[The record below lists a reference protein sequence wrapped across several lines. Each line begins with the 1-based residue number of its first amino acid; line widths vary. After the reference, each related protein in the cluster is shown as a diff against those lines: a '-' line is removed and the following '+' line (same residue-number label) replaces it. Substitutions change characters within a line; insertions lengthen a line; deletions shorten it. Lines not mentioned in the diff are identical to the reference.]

1 MKVAKRLGK
10 PLLPWQAKLNI
21 GAGELDDRG
30 QFRYHTVL
38 ASVPR
43 QSGKT
48 TGFMCTAIERT
59 LTTPHARVW
68 YTAQSGAAARERW
81 IKEAAQPV
89 DANLRGLFRIKYGAG
104 DTRMR
109 LAATDAEFRP
119 MPPTAQYLHGEQS
132 DCVGIDEPWAHSEAE
147 GAALLQAIIPTLST
161 RKGKGRGTQI
171 WYFST
176 KGTAASTWWH
186 TMLDDA
192 ITNPK
197 SGVFVADYGIAP
209 DVDPTDIE
217 AVIAAHPGV
226 HGGLIAPQAV
236 YDAADQLS
244 PAEFARGY
252 GNVATTTHSPL
263 FDMHRIDE
271 IETDQPLDAGPVHI
285 GIAVAWD
292 RSLSAIVAA
301 GRIDGTPAIEV
312 ITTRPGESWLPG
324 AIATLSARPDIASIS
339 IDSHGPASSIA
350 EHLIAAHPTITAIGP
365 DDLVIG
371 TEKLMTAVDSNPPAL
386 ALRRDTGLRDE
397 LAALKLRYL
406 GDRGRLISRR
416 QSQGPIPRIEAAV
429 LALRRLEA
437 VQETPMPA
445 PVIWSL

>member
-1 MKVAKRLGK
+1 M
-10 PLLPWQAKLNI
+10 KLNI
-21 GAGELDDRG
+21 GAGELDDNG
-30 QFRYHTVL
+30 KFRYHTVL

-48 TGFMCTAIERT
+48 AGFMCTAIERT
-59 LTTPHARVW
+59 LTNREARVW

-81 IKEAAQPV
+81 IKEAARPV
-89 DANLRGLFRIKYGAG
+89 DAKLHGLFRIKYGAG

-109 LAATDAEFRP
+109 IPATDAEFRP
-119 MPPTAQYLHGEQS
+119 MPPTAQYLHGEQA
-132 DCVGIDEPWAHSEAE
+132 DFLGIDEPWAHSEAE
-147 GAALLQAIIPTLST
+147 GRALLQAVIPTMAT
-161 RKGKGRGTQI
+161 REDKGRGTQL

-186 TMLDDA
+186 NMLDDA
-192 ITNPK
+192 INNPK

-236 YDAADQLS
+236 YKAADKLS

-263 FDMHRIDE
+263 FDMRRIDA
-271 IETDQPLDAGPVHI
+271 IETDDPLDAGPVHI

-301 GRIDGTPAIEV
+301 GRIAETPAIEV
-312 ITTRPGESWLPG
+312 IAARPGESWLTD
-324 AIATLSARPDIASIS
+324 AIDKIAARDDIASIS

-350 EHLIAAHPTITAIGP
+350 EHLIAARDDITAIGP

-371 TEKLMTAVDSNPPAL
+371 TEKLMTAVESDPPAL

-397 LAALKLRYL
+397 LPALKLRYL

-437 VQETPMPA
+437 VQEAKMPA
-445 PVIWSL
+445 PMIWSL